1 MKTRFL
7 ALAVSTLLASAA
19 FAQTSTWKIDPMH
32 SQSNFEIRHMGVSNV
47 RGSISGISGHI
58 EWNEK
63 DPSKSSVVADLDM
76 NTINTTTAARD
87 ADLKSPHFFNVAK
100 YPKMHFQ
107 STRVEGKAGHLKVYG
122 DLTISGVTKPVILN
136 MDGPAAPQKGREG
149 GVISGLEATT
159 TIRRADFNIGPMYA
173 PPSIGDQVKIII
185 DIEMDKK

>member
-32 SQSNFEIRHMGVSNV
+32 SQSNFEIRHMGVSNI

-76 NTINTTTAARD
+76 NTINTTTPARD
-87 ADLKSPHFFNVAK
+87 ADLKSPHFFNVAQF
-100 YPKMHFQ
+100 PKMHFQ
-107 STRVEGKAGHLKVYG
+107 STRVEGKSGHLKVYG
-122 DLTISGVTKPVILN
+122 DLTISGVTKPVIL
-136 MDGPAAPQKGREG
+136 MVDGPAAPQKGREG
-149 GVISGLEATT
+149 GLISGLEATT

-185 DIEMDKK
+185 DIEMNKK